1 MVHVEV
7 NEDIIENIELLVFD
21 KDGTLIDLYNYWA
34 NMVGY
39 RVNYAQDI
47 LGFNDDKKTH
57 IMYAMGI
64 DLKERRLK
72 VEGPVGIKKREI
84 VMQAMVDALLTVG
97 YRNTYELCLEAF
109 REVDTLS
116 VKKFPEIIKPV
127 EGMYQIIDSL
137 CKKKCK
143 IAIATTDETERASM
157 ALEFLGI
164 SDKVDIVV
172 GSDMVDNCKPYPD
185 IVNMITRK
193 LSIAKMNTVIVGDA
207 IADIEMGIN
216 ACTRAS
222 IGVMSGISSKRDLLR
237 VTPYVV
243 PDISYIGVR
252 RI

>member
-1 MVHVEV
+1 MVRVKV

-34 NMVGY
+34 SMVNY
-39 RVNYAQDI
+39 RVTYAQEI
-47 LGFNDDKKTH
+47 LGFNEDKKKH
-57 IMYAMGI
+57 VMYTMGI

-72 VEGPVGIKKREI
+72 VDGPVGIKKREI
-84 VMQAMVDALLTVG
+84 VMQAMVDALLTIG
-97 YRNTYELCLEAF
+97 YKDTYELCLKAF
-109 REVDTLS
+109 RDADTLS
-116 VKKFPEIIKPV
+116 VRKFPEIIKPV
-127 EGMYQIIDSL
+127 EGLYQIVDSL

-143 IAIATTDETERASM
+143 IAIATTDKTERASM

-172 GSDMVDNCKPYPD
+172 GGDMVDNCKPYPD
-185 IVNMITRK
+185 IVNTITSK
-193 LSIAKMNTVIVGDA
+193 LSIEKMNTVIVGDA

-243 PDISYIGVR
+243 PDISYIGIR
-252 RI
+252 